1 MLSYLPD
8 AFHDDGADDIARLVA
23 EFAAAGAQKFVL
35 SHSWCR
41 KSLTDPAFAH
51 DCPRAVRKAG
61 LAFQDAHAPYGAEW
75 DLNGSHAEIES
86 HRRLIGLCAEN
97 GVRTY
102 TIHIGPPYGG
112 QSAQEAVARSCRA
125 IERILPAAEEAGVVI
140 ACENIYYPT
149 TTSDCLLAVLRAFES
164 PYLRFCYDSG
174 HANLMTNGVRDGT
187 LCDWVE
193 APWLKAEVSPQV
205 DDFTAL
211 WAYLARCHLHD
222 NGAVG
227 DDHNLPGAPG
237 CTIDWPALGKRL
249 LEAPG
254 LISMQTEVH
263 AAVYRLSANDVAGAF
278 RHLAFRFEGPTT
290 SLRHWPP
297 SRTAYRAA
305 MR

>member
-1 MLSYLPD
+1 MLSFLPD
-8 AFHDDGADDIARLVA
+8 AFHDDGADDSARLA
-23 EFAAAGAQKFVL
+23 DEFAAAGAKRLVL

-41 KSLTDPAFAH
+41 KFLNDPAFAH

-61 LAFQDAHAPYGAEW
+61 LAFQDAHAPYGENW

-86 HRRLIGLCAEN
+86 HRKLIGLCAEN

-112 QSAQEAVARSCRA
+112 QSAQEAVSQSCRA
-125 IERILPAAEEAGVVI
+125 IERMLPAAEEAGVVI

-174 HANLMTNGVRDGT
+174 HAHLMTKGVRDGT

-193 APWLKAEVSPQV
+193 APWVKAGILPVA
-205 DDFTAL
+205 DDFDEL
-211 WAYLARCHLHD
+211 WPYLATCHLHD

-227 DDHNLPGAPG
+227 DDHNNPGAPG
-237 CTIDWPALGKRL
+237 CTIDWPLLKKRL

-254 LISMQTEVH
+254 LISLQTEVH
-263 AAVYRLSANDVAGAF
+263 AAVYRLSAQDVVNAF
-278 RHLAFRFEGPTT
+278 QLLAFSF
-290 SLRHWPP
+290 
-297 SRTAYRAA
+297 
-305 MR
+305 